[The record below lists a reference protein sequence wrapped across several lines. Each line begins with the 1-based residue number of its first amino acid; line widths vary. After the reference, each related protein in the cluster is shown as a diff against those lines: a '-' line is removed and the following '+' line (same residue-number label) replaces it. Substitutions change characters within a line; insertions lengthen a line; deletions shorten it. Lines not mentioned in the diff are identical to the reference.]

1 MEVEENKKMKFP
13 LNRQELMWC
22 IIIFMLGVNM
32 YWSAFIIDPI
42 LQIID
47 NQHKLALVAVTQNER
62 IIDILTNGTDITTTE
77 LLVETLN
84 LNTTQ

>member
-1 MEVEENKKMKFP
+1 MKFP
-13 LNRQELMWC
+13 LSRIELMWC
-22 IIIFMLGVNM
+22 IVIFMLGVNM

>member
-1 MEVEENKKMKFP
+1 
-13 LNRQELMWC
+13 
-22 IIIFMLGVNM
+22 M